1 MFKKILKSIMKSK
14 LSNSHHKYGSSSD
27 AWKKMNHYN
36 HNNYGHH
43 HYKKKHKSGS
53 FMSSFFSS

>member
-1 MFKKILKSIMKSK
+1 MIKKILKSLMKSK
-14 LSNSHHKYGSSSD
+14 SKSYKYGSSSD
-27 AWKKMNHYN
+27 AWKKMNHYK
-36 HNNYGHH
+36 HSHLGHH

>member
-1 MFKKILKSIMKSK
+1 MFKKILKSIIKNK
-14 LSNSHHKYGSSSD
+14 LSHQHKYGSSSD
-27 AWKKMNHYN
+27 AWKKMKH
-36 HNNYGHH
+36 HKHSHLGHH